1 MNLLI
6 FGNELIR
13 SQHHYYSYLIAL
25 LDFGEVAHFDLVWPL
40 KIPPSHIAKEV
51 MVSVDCAVS
60 KTDLCLVKLDPN
72 EPAVSKFTYFSY
84 ESDFSTSSVFQL
96 ASHSHRKSIGNW
108 MQIFGIANFRLS
120 GEGMFDLWVF
130 QQKFMFPFSEV
141 IGKFVV
147 GFFTHDVFFNL
158 VVVFYFLENG
168 IWV

>member
-1 MNLLI
+1 
-6 FGNELIR
+6 
-13 SQHHYYSYLIAL
+13 
-25 LDFGEVAHFDLVWPL
+25 
-40 KIPPSHIAKEV
+40 
-51 MVSVDCAVS
+51 
-60 KTDLCLVKLDPN
+60 
-72 EPAVSKFTYFSY
+72 
-84 ESDFSTSSVFQL
+84 
-96 ASHSHRKSIGNW
+96 
-108 MQIFGIANFRLS
+108 MQIFRIANFRLS